1 MSDPGNSKSLDIL
14 LAERRKGRSYD
25 SLAKEFSVS
34 AATVGRICR
43 DAGLGSGRIQV
54 RLPNEVYRA
63 GWIARVKARCIVDSN
78 GCWLWQGF
86 RGEKGYGSTAW
97 RRRSISVHRGMYIEV
112 HGVTLTTEQ
121 VVCHSCDVRNCCNPD
136 HLWLGTAADNVM
148 DSAIK
153 KRHGNAKKTH
163 CIRGHE
169 LTGKNLFV
177 CSAGLRHCNTCSRIR
192 QRIYSGWTREEA
204 EADVTPIPQNARTP
218 RRWTGKRKAA

>member
-1 MSDPGNSKSLDIL
+1 MPEQIASNPLDIL
-14 LAERRKGRSYD
+14 LDERRKGRSYD
-25 SLAKEFSVS
+25 SLAKEFNVS

-54 RLPNEVYRA
+54 RLPTEVYRA
-63 GWIARVKARCIVDSN
+63 GWIARVKARCVIDSN

-86 RGEKGYGSTAW
+86 KGEKGYGSTAW

-112 HGVTLTTEQ
+112 HGVKLSTEQ
-121 VVCHSCDVRNCCNPD
+121 VVCHSCDVRHCCNPD

-163 CIRGHE
+163 CKRGHP
-169 LTGKNLFV
+169 LSGDNLEV
-177 CSAGLRHCNTCSRIR
+177 WDGLRRCVIC
-192 QRIYSGWTREEA
+192 QRGRMRLRAGWPEA
-204 EADVTPIPQNARTP
+204 EAFTLPPIPQNAPTP
-218 RRWTGKRKAA
+218 RRWKGKAA